1 MRAVRPIRSAVAALA
16 VTALG
21 AATLSPAPADAS
33 SAVPASVGPAQIA
46 RAITH
51 AERSSSLWATIN
63 ICSTRKYPDALGIRG
78 QMPALGFP
86 AQLSMNVQVDYWS
99 AQAHRFVAIQDT
111 AASHALTLGRHAQGL
126 YQDGAVFPFRAH
138 TGLLNA
144 TIMFTW
150 TRNGKVI
157 GQTRRRTTAGHHA
170 ADFGSPPH
178 YSAAQCTIG

>member
-1 MRAVRPIRSAVAALA
+1 MRAARPIRAAVAALA

-21 AATLSPAPADAS
+21 AATLSPASAAAAPAA
-33 SAVPASVGPAQIA
+33 PASVGPAQIA

-63 ICSTRKYPDALGIRG
+63 ICTSRKYPDALGVRG

-86 AQLSMNVQVDYWS
+86 AQLSMDIQVDYWS
-99 AQAHRFVAIQDT
+99 AQTRQFIAIQDT
-111 AASHALTLGRHAQGL
+111 AAVHALTLGRHAQGL

-144 TIMFTW
+144 TITFTW

-157 GQTRRRTTAGHHA
+157 GHTRRRTTAGHHA
-170 ADFGSPPH
+170 ADFGSPPR
-178 YSAAQCTIG
+178 YSAAQCMIG